1 MLPPSNKVLIVIGH
15 FKYFC
20 ETKAGCIK
28 PASTFAELTY
38 VSDGGLKV
46 FSKAGQGPHVEV

>member
-1 MLPPSNKVLIVIGH
+1 MLPPSNEVLIVIGH

-46 FSKAGQGPHVEV
+46 FSRARQGPHVEV